1 MSLLL
6 YIWVCITV
14 VALAVWMSRH
24 LQISRATRLLPPIH
38 AGMHADNNSELPA
51 LTVLVAA
58 KDEEDNIE
66 ACLQSLLEQDY
77 PELQVVAIN
86 DRSSDRTAEIIDRLA
101 EGDDRLTAVHVH
113 ELRDG
118 WFGKNNAMREG
129 MASAGGEWLCFTD
142 ADCCYTSPRALTVA
156 MRYALENGSD
166 FLSVLPTHQTD
177 SFWERVI
184 QPACSGILMIWFNP
198 LKVNDEASSAA
209 YANGAF
215 MLMNRSCYDRIGGHE
230 PVKAEVNEDM
240 HMARLTKGAGLRLR
254 VVTNEN
260 LYQVRMYATLPQ
272 IWAGWTRIFYGCF
285 GTLRKLFLSMLAVA
299 TFGLL
304 PWVAFFV
311 AACALTVGAEP
322 HSLWLTLSVAAAVT
336 CLAEASVMVRFYAL
350 SQSGSL
356 YGLMYPLGAIVGL
369 GVLANAMRRVGGRKS
384 VTWRGTT
391 YRGETVTSGDG
402 AES

>member
-1 MSLLL
+1 MSSLLCV
-6 YIWVCITV
+6 WVAITIIT
-14 VALAVWMSRH
+14 LAVWTSRH
-24 LQISRATRLLPPIH
+24 LQISRATKQLPPIH
-38 AGMHADNNSELPA
+38 AGMYASYAADLPT

-66 ACLQSLLEQDY
+66 TCLQSLLAQDY
-77 PELQVVAIN
+77 PQLRVVAIN

-101 EGDDRLTAVHVH
+101 QRDERLTAIHIQ
-113 ELRDG
+113 ELREG

-129 MASAGGEWLCFTD
+129 INSAKGDWLCFTD
-142 ADCCYTSPRALTVA
+142 ADCSFTSPRALTVA
-156 MRYALENGSD
+156 MAYALEQGSD

-198 LKVNDEASSAA
+198 MKVNDPKSAAA

-215 MLMNRSCYDRIGGHE
+215 MLMNRKCYDRIGGHE

-240 HMARLTKGAGLRLR
+240 HMARLAKAAGQRLR

-272 IWAGWTRIFYGCF
+272 IWSGWTRIFYGCF
-285 GTLRKLFLSMLAVA
+285 GTIRQLSLSMLAVG

-304 PWVAFFV
+304 PWLALIVAGGM
-311 AACALTVGAEP
+311 LTINAQP
-322 HSLWLTLSVAAAVT
+322 HSLWLTLSIAAAIT

-356 YGLMYPLGAIVGL
+356 YGLMYPLGAMIGL
-369 GVLANAMRRVGGRKS
+369 GVLVNAMRRVGGRKT

-391 YRGETVTSGDG
+391 YRGKDVTSQQ
-402 AES
+402 